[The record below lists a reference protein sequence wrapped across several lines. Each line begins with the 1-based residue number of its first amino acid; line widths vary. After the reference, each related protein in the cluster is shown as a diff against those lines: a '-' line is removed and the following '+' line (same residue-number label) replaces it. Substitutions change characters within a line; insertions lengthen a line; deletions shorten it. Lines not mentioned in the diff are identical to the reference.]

1 MASKWKAAATSTV
14 PTAEIFRK
22 LAETEKPFVLPGVH
36 DGLSARLA
44 ELAGFRGV
52 FMGGFASLGARHAVP
67 DVGLMGLADI
77 SAIARDV
84 RAATSL
90 PFMVDADDGYG
101 DAKNVIHTVRT
112 YERLGAQAI
121 FLEDQVS
128 PKRCGH
134 LAGKR
139 IVSADRMVT
148 KIRAAAA
155 ERSSLF
161 IVARTDARSVAGM
174 DEALRRGELYLRAGA
189 DAIYIE
195 SPESVAEL
203 EQCGTDHADAH
214 ADEHGPR
221 VDTAQLFLQHEILVL
236 IETAAAVLGGPHRH
250 RPAFLRHPLEPT
262 LRVRIPEL
270 RASPAARHLVGRHR
284 RAHRGRTV
292 FVEPLTDFLAE
303 CVQVNAPGARRL
315 RCYNSRSTRNAA
327 SRPAR
332 TAPSR

>member
-1 MASKWKAAATSTV
+1 MASKRKAAATSIAA
-14 PTAEIFRK
+14 TAEIFRK

-52 FMGGFASLGARHAVP
+52 FMGGFASLGTRHAVP

-155 ERSSLF
+155 ERSTLF

-203 EQCGTDHADAH
+203 EQCGRAFRALNMTSMLEGGKTPILKPSELYAMGFNIVIYGITLLLRITRTMQLALADLKS
-214 ADEHGPR
+214 GR
-221 VDTAQLFLQHEILVL
+221 
-236 IETAAAVLGGPHRH
+236 
-250 RPAFLRHPLEPT
+250 LE
-262 LRVRIPEL
+262 
-270 RASPAARHLVGRHR
+270 LVGSGVSFDDYMRIVGLDR
-284 RAHRGRTV
+284 WSAIEQRFDIDRADG
-292 FVEPLTDFLAE
+292 
-303 CVQVNAPGARRL
+303 
-315 RCYNSRSTRNAA
+315 
-327 SRPAR
+327 
-332 TAPSR
+332 

>member
-1 MASKWKAAATSTV
+1 
-14 PTAEIFRK
+14 
-22 LAETEKPFVLPGVH
+22 
-36 DGLSARLA
+36 
-44 ELAGFRGV
+44 
-52 FMGGFASLGARHAVP
+52 MGGFASLGARHAVP

-101 DAKNVIHTVRT
+101 DAKNVAHTVRT

-139 IVSADRMVT
+139 IVSAERMVT

-155 ERSSLF
+155 ERTSLF

-174 DEALRRGELYLRAGA
+174 DEALRRGEQYLRAGA

-203 EQCGTDHADAH
+203 EQCGQAFRALNMTSMLEGGKTPILKPSDLYAMGFNIVIYGITLLLRIA
-214 ADEHGPR
+214 R
-221 VDTAQLFLQHEILVL
+221 TMQL
-236 IETAAAVLGGPHRH
+236 A
-250 RPAFLRHPLEPT
+250 LED
-262 LRVRIPEL
+262 LKSERLE
-270 RASPAARHLVGRHR
+270 LVGSGVSFDEYMRIVALDRWSAIER
-284 RAHRGRTV
+284 R
-292 FVEPLTDFLAE
+292 FDVERAE
-303 CVQVNAPGARRL
+303 A
-315 RCYNSRSTRNAA
+315 
-327 SRPAR
+327 
-332 TAPSR
+332 

>member
-1 MASKWKAAATSTV
+1 MASKRKAAATSIAA
-14 PTAEIFRK
+14 TAEIFRK

-44 ELAGFRGV
+44 ELTGFRGV
-52 FMGGFASLGARHAVP
+52 FMGGFASLGTRHAVP
-67 DVGLMGLADI
+67 DVGLMSLADI

-155 ERSSLF
+155 ERSTLF

-203 EQCGTDHADAH
+203 EQCGRAFRALNMTSMLEGGKTPILKPSELYAMGFNIVIYGITLLLRITRTMQLALADLKS
-214 ADEHGPR
+214 GR
-221 VDTAQLFLQHEILVL
+221 
-236 IETAAAVLGGPHRH
+236 
-250 RPAFLRHPLEPT
+250 LE
-262 LRVRIPEL
+262 
-270 RASPAARHLVGRHR
+270 LVGSGVSFDDYMRIVGLDR
-284 RAHRGRTV
+284 WSAIEQRFDIDRADG
-292 FVEPLTDFLAE
+292 
-303 CVQVNAPGARRL
+303 
-315 RCYNSRSTRNAA
+315 
-327 SRPAR
+327 
-332 TAPSR
+332 

>member
-1 MASKWKAAATSTV
+1 MASKRKAAATSIAA
-14 PTAEIFRK
+14 TAEIFRK

-44 ELAGFRGV
+44 ELTGFRGV
-52 FMGGFASLGARHAVP
+52 FMGGFASLGTRHAVP
-67 DVGLMGLADI
+67 DVGLMSLADI

-203 EQCGTDHADAH
+203 EQCGRAFRALNMTSMLEGGKTPILKPSELYAMGFNIVIYGITLLLRITRTMQLALADLKS
-214 ADEHGPR
+214 GR
-221 VDTAQLFLQHEILVL
+221 
-236 IETAAAVLGGPHRH
+236 
-250 RPAFLRHPLEPT
+250 LE
-262 LRVRIPEL
+262 
-270 RASPAARHLVGRHR
+270 LVGSGVSFDDYMRIVGLDR
-284 RAHRGRTV
+284 WSAIEQRFDVDRADG
-292 FVEPLTDFLAE
+292 
-303 CVQVNAPGARRL
+303 
-315 RCYNSRSTRNAA
+315 
-327 SRPAR
+327 
-332 TAPSR
+332 

>member
-1 MASKWKAAATSTV
+1 MTSKPKAAAATKAQ
-14 PTAEIFRK
+14 AETTFRN

-44 ELAGFRGV
+44 ELAGFKGV
-52 FMGGFASLGARHAVP
+52 FMGGFASLGVRHAIP

-101 DAKNVIHTVRT
+101 DAKNVAHTVRT

-139 IVSADRMVT
+139 IVSAERMAT

-155 ERSSLF
+155 ERTSLF
-161 IVARTDARSVAGM
+161 IVARTDARSVVGM
-174 DEALRRGELYLRAGA
+174 DEALRRGEHYLRAGA

-195 SPESVAEL
+195 SPELVAEL
-203 EQCGTDHADAH
+203 EQCGRAFRALSMTSMLEGGKTPILKPSELYAMGFNIVIYGITLLLRITRTMQLALEDLKSERLELVGSGVSFDEYMRIVGLDRWSAIERRFDVEGADA
-214 ADEHGPR
+214 
-221 VDTAQLFLQHEILVL
+221 
-236 IETAAAVLGGPHRH
+236 
-250 RPAFLRHPLEPT
+250 
-262 LRVRIPEL
+262 
-270 RASPAARHLVGRHR
+270 
-284 RAHRGRTV
+284 
-292 FVEPLTDFLAE
+292 
-303 CVQVNAPGARRL
+303 
-315 RCYNSRSTRNAA
+315 
-327 SRPAR
+327 
-332 TAPSR
+332 